1 MNKLSAVLMIGLI
14 AGGAHAGAIRY
25 YFNGSMAAT
34 SGGSGADGLTGSDI
48 AWSISGNNSQL
59 AYYSDNAT
67 FTNNVFLVDSA
78 DTGTRG
84 SVSAGAD
91 GSYFE
96 MSLNIA
102 SGYSL
107 NDGFSVN
114 FDPIMFN
121 DITTARERT
130 TYWVW
135 ASTDGGANWSSI
147 GGNDSNGFDANPV
160 NGAMAGSVYDLTDN
174 VLIPNTYGARDFNE
188 RTVGVNLGNL
198 ADGQDVMLRLKI
210 GDSDGDN
217 FYSAWSQ
224 ISVTG
229 LTTTAIPEP
238 ATLGLVVATGTG
250 VMFIRR
256 RIMM

>member
-1 MNKLSAVLMIGLI
+1 MLVAS
-14 AGGAHAGAIRY
+14 GAHAAAIRY
-25 YFNGSMAAT
+25 YFNGDTVAAKT
-34 SGGSGADGLTGSDI
+34 GSGGVGLTGSDI
-48 AWSISGNNSQL
+48 SWSVSENNSQL
-59 AYYSDNAT
+59 AYYSDNTT

-78 DTGTRG
+78 DTGTRS
-84 SVSAGAD
+84 SVSSGEG

-96 MSLNIA
+96 MSLNVA

-107 NDGFSVN
+107 DDGFAVN

-121 DITTARERT
+121 DLNARERT
-130 TYWVW
+130 TYWVY

-147 GGNDSNGFDANPV
+147 GGSNIDGFDANTV
-160 NGAMAGSVYDLTDN
+160 NGTMAGAVYDTAN
-174 VLIPNTYGARDFNE
+174 TEIIPSSYYSRDFNE

-210 GDSDGDN
+210 GDSDSDN

-229 LTTTAIPEP
+229 LTTSVVPEP
-238 ATLGLVVATGTG
+238 ATLGLVAAFGAG
-250 VMFIRR
+250 VLFVRR
-256 RIMM
+256 RFML